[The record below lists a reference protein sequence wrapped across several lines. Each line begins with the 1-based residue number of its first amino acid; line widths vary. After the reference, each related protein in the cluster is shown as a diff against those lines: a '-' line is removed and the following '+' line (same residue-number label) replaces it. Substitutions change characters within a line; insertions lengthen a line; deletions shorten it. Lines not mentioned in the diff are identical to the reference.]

1 MVREGTPK
9 RRKTLAG
16 QRRDDHGGVELFVL
30 VVVMAIVLALGI
42 ITDLGGRMRTA
53 DRAAWTAQQAA
64 RAAASQVSGAGVQD
78 GAAPVMSAQEA
89 VATAQRVVA
98 AAGMSGT
105 ASVDGDTVT
114 VTVSTT
120 YTPMILSIAGRP
132 AWSVSETATAQI
144 VRGISTPR

>member
-1 MVREGTPK
+1 MTREDLSMRSAPLVG
-9 RRKTLAG
+9 RW
-16 QRRDDHGGVELFVL
+16 RDDQGGVELFVL

-64 RAAASQVSGAGVQD
+64 RAASSQVSGAGVQD
-78 GAAPVMSAQEA
+78 GAAPVVSAQDS

-105 ASVDGDTVT
+105 ASVYGDTVT

-144 VRGISTPR
+144 VRGISAPQ